1 VNCSLDSFIE
11 GSSGNGEV
19 QASGSASEAKSFSG
33 YLVEV
38 GYDGERK
45 SAFIK
50 FYDPNH
56 NRIRVWYDNTGHL
69 PYCYVKEGL
78 DAVKSNEAVAKHP
91 GLERLESAVK
101 YDALRDVKVE
111 LTKIVAKDP
120 LSIGG
125 KPSGSIRDLVKA
137 WEADI
142 KYVENYIYD
151 LSLKPGLPYVVKEDS
166 IVESEFEIPE
176 EAKQTVQD
184 MIREREKE
192 YVDLTLNWLK
202 LLECPVPWYLRAA
215 LDIEVYSDVANRVPD
230 PREAEYP
237 VICASIV
244 GNDGRS
250 HIYLLEREGFEK
262 KDLPSL
268 NAEVQF
274 YDDEKA
280 LLTEV
285 FKRIE
290 EYPFII
296 TFNGDDFDLRYLY
309 HRAERLQIPRETVP
323 IELSKD
329 SASLRRGVHIDLYKF
344 FFNKSI
350 QVYAFS
356 QKYRENTLDEVAVS
370 LIEEG
375 KIEIQ
380 NPISKLTYQELA
392 EYCLNDAELTLKL
405 TTFNDDLV
413 MKLITILARISYM
426 GLGDVSRQGVSNWIK
441 SMLYKAHRERN
452 MLIPRSD
459 DILSLKGITTTQAII
474 KGKKYKGAIVV
485 EPVQGVHFKVSVL
498 DFASLYPSIIKVW
511 NLGYETVICPH
522 EDPAC
527 RGNLVPGTPLW
538 ICKRNRALESLLIGT
553 LRDLRVK
560 WYKPKSKDP
569 QLPEEKRKL
578 YQVVQNALKVV
589 LNASYGVFGAE
600 TFPLYCPPVA
610 ESTAAIGR
618 YVITKTIEKA
628 RSLGVNVIYGDTDS
642 IFLGNPERAQLEK
655 LMEWSREELGLE
667 LEIDK
672 EYRYVALSSRKKNYL
687 GVYPDGNVDVKGLTG
702 KKRHIP
708 VFLKEAFS
716 QLIGILSQVQSRED
730 FEMAIEKIKG
740 IVRKCYLDLKARRM
754 PMEDLAFHVMISKT
768 IEGYVKTTPQ
778 HVKAAQLLEGSGYE
792 VKPGDIISFVK
803 VLGDPGVKPVQ
814 LAVKEEIDV
823 GKYLEY
829 FTSTFEQVLDALG
842 VDMEEL
848 MGGTKLEAFF
858 GG

>member
-1 VNCSLDSFIE
+1 MICSLDFYMEKSTGGVKSQSFI
-11 GSSGNGEV
+11 
-19 QASGSASEAKSFSG
+19 SERESDGFFG

-38 GYDGERK
+38 GYDGEKK

-50 FYDPNH
+50 FYEPDQ
-56 NRIRVWYDNTGHL
+56 RKIILWYDKTGHL
-69 PYCYVKEGL
+69 PYCYVKEDL
-78 DAVKSNEAVAKHP
+78 DAVKSNEAIMTHP
-91 GLERLESAVK
+91 GLERLESTVK
-101 YDALRDVKVE
+101 FDALRDVEVE
-111 LTKIVAKDP
+111 LTRIVAKDP

-125 KPSGSIRDLVKA
+125 KPSGSMRDLVKA

-151 LSLKPGLPYVVKEDS
+151 LNLKPGLPYIVKEDS
-166 IVESEFEIPE
+166 IVESGFKILE
-176 EAKQTVQD
+176 EVERAVQEL
-184 MIREREKE
+184 IQEKE
-192 YVDLTLNWLK
+192 DEYVNLALNWLN
-202 LLECPVPWYLRAA
+202 LLECPIPWYLRAA
-215 LDIEVYSDVANRVPD
+215 LDIEVYSDVASRVPD

-237 VICASIV
+237 VICVSVV
-244 GNDGRS
+244 GNDSRS
-250 HIYLLEREGFEK
+250 HVYLLEREGMEK
-262 KDLPSL
+262 EYLPAFDST
-268 NAEVQF
+268 VQF
-274 YDDEKA
+274 YSDEK
-280 LLTEV
+280 LLLADV
-285 FKRIE
+285 FKKIE
-290 EYPFII
+290 EYPFLI

-309 HRAERLQIPRETVP
+309 HRAERLNIPKETVP

-356 QKYRENTLDEVAVS
+356 QKYRENTLDEVALS
-370 LIEEG
+370 IIEEG
-375 KIEIQ
+375 KIQ
-380 NPISKLTYQELA
+380 PQKPISELSYRELT

-413 MKLITILARISYM
+413 MKLITMLARISYM
-426 GLGDVSRQGVSNWIK
+426 GLGDVSRQGVSSWIK

-485 EPVQGVHFKVSVL
+485 EPVQGVHFKVYVL

-522 EDPAC
+522 DDPAC
-527 RGNLVPGTPLW
+527 KGNLVPGTPLW
-538 ICKRNRALESLLIGT
+538 VCKRNRALESLLIGT
-553 LRDLRVK
+553 LRDLRVE
-560 WYKPKSKDP
+560 WYKPRSKDP
-569 QLPEEKRKL
+569 HIPDEKRKL

-628 RSLGVNVIYGDTDS
+628 RSLGVSVIYGDTDS
-642 IFLGNPERAQLEK
+642 IFLGNPEREQLEK
-655 LMEWSREELGLE
+655 LVKWSRDELGLE
-667 LEIDK
+667 LEVDK

-708 VFLKEAFS
+708 IFLKEAFS

-730 FEMAIEKIKG
+730 FENAIEKIKG
-740 IVRKCYLDLKARRM
+740 IVRKCYLDLKARRI
-754 PMEDLAFHVMISKT
+754 PMEDLAFNVMISKT

-778 HVKAAQLLEGSGYE
+778 HVKAAQLLKDRGYE
-792 VKPGDIISFVK
+792 VKPGDLISFVK
-803 VLGDPGVKPVQ
+803 VVSDPGVKPVQ

-823 GKYLEY
+823 AKYLEY
-829 FTSTFEQVLDALG
+829 FNSTFEQVLDALG

-848 MGGTKLEAFF
+848 MGGTRLETFF
-858 GG
+858 NC